1 MTDFNTQELIVTKNV
16 ALRVKHIGM
25 ISNMTKRL
33 NGGEEG
39 NASEIM
45 RLAVENLYKNFD
57 QVIAEIAADSQ
68 PK

>member
-1 MTDFNTQELIVTKNV
+1 VTDFNTQELIVTKNV